1 MVTILK
7 KAFRENKTLLDMIDC
22 TRWSI
27 LRNALQALQ
36 EPKDR
41 LFGKPA
47 VSKADQLSAD
57 FHNLP
62 NFELKV
68 QSRVKESEYNWIE
81 NNFKIWLQYQNENEF

>member
-57 FHNLP
+57 FHN
-62 NFELKV
+62 FIV
-68 QSRVKESEYNWIE
+68 QLQHTIPVKYKPDWI
-81 NNFKIWLQYQNENEF
+81 NRQHGSWAS